1 MCIMVKISITSQNDV
16 FLTKLAKYY
25 YLPNN

>member
-1 MCIMVKISITSQNDV
+1 MCIVKKKSITSQNDV
-16 FLTKLAKYY
+16 FLTKLAKNC

>member
-1 MCIMVKISITSQNDV
+1 MCIVKKKSIASHNDV
-16 FLTKLAKYY
+16 FLTKLAKNC